1 MRYLVGTDEAGYG
14 PNLGPLVIAAT
25 AWELPDELPASELY
39 NALKKAISAKL
50 CQRKLTIADSK
61 VIYKPGGTLEGL
73 ERGVLTAL
81 TLLER
86 KSASWREIWPLL
98 DPACEALHAL
108 PWHEEYDEALPVHIS
123 VKDLERSCRT
133 VGACLAAAGVRLVD
147 VQAVVLFPGPFNG
160 LVDHHGNK
168 AEVLSLTTLKLAH
181 RVLSRLPEGSRVE
194 ILCDRHGGRARYAAL
209 LQHIFPDELVRVIHE
224 DRETGVYELHFQQR
238 PTEFQFLVRGERML
252 PTALASMTAKY
263 LRELAMRPFNAF
275 WQKHVADLK
284 PTAGYFGDARR
295 FFDDIRAAKERL
307 AIEDRIVWRER

>member
-25 AWELPDELPASELY
+25 AWELPDELPAEGMY
-39 NALKKAISAKL
+39 QAVKKAISANC

-61 VIYKPGGTLEGL
+61 IIYKPGGTLEGL

-86 KSASWREIWPLL
+86 RAATWREVWPLL
-98 DPACEALHAL
+98 DPNCDVLHLL
-108 PWHEEYDEALPVHIS
+108 PWHDEYDEPLPVHIAR
-123 VKDLERSCRT
+123 KDLDRLCR
-133 VGACLAAAGVRLVD
+133 VVAACLTQAGIKIVDTQAA
-147 VQAVVLFPGPFNG
+147 VLFPGPYNG

-168 AEVLSLTTLKLAH
+168 AEVLSLTTLNLAR
-181 RVLSRLPEGSRVE
+181 RVILRLPPGKAQ
-194 ILCDRHGGRARYAAL
+194 IICDRHGGRAHYAAL
-209 LQHIFPDELVRVIHE
+209 LQHIFPDELVRVKHE
-224 DRETGVYELHFQQR
+224 DRVTGIYELQCDGR
-238 PTEFQFLVRGERML
+238 EIEFQFLVRGERML

-263 LRELAMRPFNAF
+263 LRELAMRPFNGF

-295 FFDDIRAAKERL
+295 FYDDIRAAKERL